1 MHLIPAIDILN
12 GKCVRLLKGDYN
24 QATYYP
30 VSPVVYAHMLEDAG
44 ISHLHLVDL
53 EGARSG
59 NFEMY
64 ELLEQIS
71 TTTKLKVDTGGG
83 IRTLEVIEK
92 VLQHGASQVNLGSV
106 AQQNPEQV
114 DSWILALPE
123 DSIIIGADV
132 REGLVATHGWL
143 AESNTRVEEL
153 IAHYLE
159 QGLYT
164 FTVTDITK
172 DGTLKGPAAGLYK
185 DLLAQFPQMKLIA
198 SGGVGSLK
206 DLDLLASAGCHGVI
220 IGKALF
226 EGNVTLEELSL
237 WNKNNG

>member
-1 MHLIPAIDILN
+1 MQLIPAIDILD

-30 VSPVVYAHMLEDAG
+30 VSPLVYARMLEDAG

-59 NFEMY
+59 NFQVYEM
-64 ELLEQIS
+64 LGQIS
-71 TTTKLKVDTGGG
+71 NATKLKVDTGGG
-83 IRTLEVIEK
+83 IRTFEAIEK
-92 VLQHGASQVNLGSV
+92 VLQHGATQVNLGSI
-106 AQQNPEQV
+106 AQQQPEQV
-114 DSWILALPE
+114 SAWIPVLPT

-143 AESNTRVEEL
+143 AESNTRVEDL
-153 IAHYLE
+153 IGYYLE
-159 QGLYT
+159 QGLST
-164 FTVTDITK
+164 FTVTDIGK
-172 DGTLKGPAAGLYK
+172 DGTLKGPAVGLYK
-185 DLLAQFPQMKLIA
+185 DLLASFPQMKLIA
-198 SGGVGSLK
+198 SGGVGSVK
-206 DLDLLASAGCHGVI
+206 DLDLLALTGCHGVI

-226 EGNVTLEELSL
+226 EGNISLEELSL